1 MAVGTAAALVG
12 GAGALMSGYQAI
24 TGAKEKRRAQRE
36 LNNYERQELDNA
48 FAEMPISMEGIDYM
62 SDANAG
68 TTAAMADAARNGGT
82 RGIIGAVPKIVGASN
97 AMNANIARYLDEQ
110 YNRRNQLIA
119 GDNARIEGI
128 RENRDNMNISALSS
142 QVQAGNQNFWD
153 GMMGFGSSLA
163 YLGRSATPSPRGEV
177 SAANLNTVGIT
188 PPSPIPITAAP
199 VTSETDILPYLD
211 FSNFRY

>member
-68 TTAAMADAARNGGT
+68 TTAALVDAARNGGT
-82 RGIIGAVPKIVGASN
+82 RGVIGAVPKIVGASN

-119 GDNARIEGI
+119 GDNVRIQGMM
-128 RENRDNMNISALSS
+128 ENRDTANINAISS
-142 QVQAGNQNFWD
+142 KIQAGKQNFWD
-153 GMMGFGSSLA
+153 GLMGFGSSLA
-163 YLGRSATPSPRGEV
+163 YMGRSIQPNQGTLPPAV
-177 SAANLNTVGIT
+177 T
-188 PPSPIPITAAP
+188 PPNEANYPMDQNVPQ
-199 VTSETDILPYLD
+199 EYPYFD
-211 FSNFRY
+211 FPNSF